1 MGVPEATGKDPI
13 TKGPPI
19 AQGDLQGH
27 GKFSYKSKASV
38 GEKFPQSL
46 SFDPGVLEGIL
57 GSVKLHIWGKGS
69 RRVKG
74 KCLHSVGL
82 RRTSGIPWSFLES
95 LLPWVPR
102 GSGMRGPGSSMAPG
116 TTGRC
121 SPFPLPPRSDA
132 AERGSPG
139 PGPPAGPAAQRHG
152 GRHPHGPH
160 LNPTPNKVPFNN
172 ARLP

>member
-1 MGVPEATGKDPI
+1 M
-13 TKGPPI
+13 
-19 AQGDLQGH
+19 
-27 GKFSYKSKASV
+27 
-38 GEKFPQSL
+38 
-46 SFDPGVLEGIL
+46 
-57 GSVKLHIWGKGS
+57 WGKGS
-69 RRVKG
+69 RRLKG
-74 KCLHSVGL
+74 KCLHPVGL
-82 RRTSGIPWSFLES
+82 RRTSGIPWSFLET
-95 LLPWVPR
+95 LLLWVPR

-160 LNPTPNKVPFNN
+160 LNPIPNKVPFNN
-172 ARLP
+172 ARLPSLTPLGLSLLLPCRLPKAPAGDAGPWDEQGPWEAAWCGWFWETWRQVGR